1 MFFCVEIKKV
11 RDTFVLGVCIE
22 IPVYVSDEKVGVA
35 EDVTGRITPVLIIR
49 TYIEIDFF

>member
-1 MFFCVEIKKV
+1 MEIKKV